1 MVVLRGRRH
10 GGDLHLQ
17 LGVTM
22 RRALWAAASLLSL
35 AACGGCDSPPS
46 QAVTACEG
54 VSLVAEKTDILFV
67 VDDSGSMQE
76 EQANLAANFQV
87 FIEQL
92 TALPVKNAYQIGITT
107 TSVENFGAT
116 PTDVFLAGGVPG
128 SSPARPCPQGGKTYP
143 KGALVAVDPAS
154 IATYPTDGVYVTNLP
169 RVLSPASMS
178 TPELVAAFQTNV
190 LVGIC
195 GSGKEEGLAAARL
208 ALTDRVAD
216 GQNAGFLRSGARLV
230 VIIVSDEDD
239 CTETN
244 VPRQA
249 TDNDLCHDP
258 TVKANVLEPVQDF
271 VDFLGTTPIE
281 GEQREAL
288 VAVIAGVDP
297 ATKAPDLT
305 NCATAFDKAD
315 RYRAFVTG
323 FGAKG
328 LIDSICNASFA
339 STLEQIATLI
349 GQEVPLSEAP
359 ADWRLL
365 TVSVVKPDGSR
376 VPCTLTEAG
385 SDGGA
390 ADVVYAPPTATRPP
404 TLTFGGACGLQAG
417 DQVDVKMVCAG

>member
-1 MVVLRGRRH
+1 
-10 GGDLHLQ
+10 
-17 LGVTM
+17 M
-22 RRALWAAASLLSL
+22 RRAIWAAGLLLSF
-35 AACGGCDSPPS
+35 AACGGCDTLPS

-54 VSLVAEKTDILFV
+54 ISVAAEKTDILFV

-92 TALPVKNAYQIGITT
+92 AALPVKNAYQIGVTT
-107 TSVENFGAT
+107 TSVENFEAT
-116 PTDVFLAGGVPG
+116 PTSTFLAGNVPG
-128 SSPARPCPQGGKTYP
+128 SNPARACPQGGRTYP
-143 KGALVAVDPAS
+143 KGALIAVDPAS
-154 IATYPTDGVYVTNLP
+154 VAVYPTDGVYVTNLP

-208 ALTDRVAD
+208 ALTERIAD
-216 GQNAGFLRSGARLV
+216 GQNAGFLRPGARLV

-244 VPRQA
+244 LPRQA
-249 TDNDLCHDP
+249 TTNDLCHDP
-258 TVKANVLEPVQDF
+258 TVKATVLEPVQDF
-271 VDFLGTTPIE
+271 VDFLTTTQIE
-281 GEQREAL
+281 GEQRKAL

-297 ATKAPDLT
+297 VTKAADLT
-305 NCATAFDKAD
+305 NCTTAFDTAN
-315 RYRAFVTG
+315 RYRAFVSG
-323 FGAKG
+323 FGADG
-328 LIDSICNASFA
+328 IIDSICNSSFA
-339 STLEQIATLI
+339 STLQQIATLI
-349 GQEVPLSEAP
+349 GQEVPLSSTP

-376 VPCTLTEAG
+376 VACTISEAG

-390 ADVVYAPPTATRPP
+390 ADAVYAPPTATRPP
-404 TLTFGGACGLQAG
+404 TLTFGGACALQAG
-417 DQVDVKMVCAG
+417 DQVDVKLVCAG